1 MPGGARCACLP
12 PHSKPAA
19 KASTPYSLV
28 NIYICGQKH
37 FGAEAFTALLH
48 AGHRIVGVSSP
59 AANKE
64 GNTDR
69 LKAVAEANNVPW
81 MKSGLLNENTIPD
94 NVDLIVTAHSHDFVR
109 APTRAKTTYGAIGY
123 HPSLLPLHRGKD
135 AIIWTI
141 QMGDKVTGGTV
152 YWLDEVMDGGPVAA
166 QEHVFVLPGDT
177 PESLWKRDLAP
188 LGIRLLTEVCNDIA
202 NGKVVKIVQN
212 ESIATVEPSI
222 KK

>member
-1 MPGGARCACLP
+1 MPVPHDADRRSNPLP
-12 PHSKPAA
+12 KNP
-19 KASTPYSLV
+19 V

-37 FGAEAFTALLH
+37 FGAEAFTALLD
-48 AGHRIVGVSSP
+48 AGHHIVGVSSP
-59 AANKE
+59 ATNSE
-64 GNTDR
+64 GGTDR
-69 LKAVAEANNVPW
+69 LKAAAEAANVPW
-81 MKSGLLNENTIPD
+81 MKSGLLNENTLPA

-141 QMGDKVTGGTV
+141 RMGDKVTGGTV
-152 YWLDEVMDGGPVAA
+152 YWLDEVMDGGPIAA

-177 PESLWKRDLAP
+177 PETLWKRDLAP
-188 LGIRLLTEVCNDIA
+188 LGIRLLTQVCDDIA
-202 NGKVVKIVQN
+202 HGKIVKIVQN
-212 ESIATVEPSI
+212 ESIATTEPSI